1 MLFCASG
8 EAEKHPRGPEAIAR
22 LSSLLLHL
30 SKWPHLFPRVV
41 SVWVSALF
49 LMENESPA
57 KILTRFSTVFL
68 HSLHFSS
75 MRASISSQRRDEAL
89 FPPST
94 LWIFISIL
102 SSLCFSFVIFMFSL
116 FYISLISGLSWK
128 SGIYLFYSCL
138 FLVFLTLLFLLC
150 FLLLSVYLLEEVTW
164 SDFWSMH

>member
-41 SVWVSALF
+41 SVRVSALF

-75 MRASISSQRRDEAL
+75 MRASISSQRRDGHYFLLLLFEYL
-89 FPPST
+89 FP
-94 LWIFISIL
+94 
-102 SSLCFSFVIFMFSL
+102 
-116 FYISLISGLSWK
+116 
-128 SGIYLFYSCL
+128 SCHPCA
-138 FLVFLTLLFLLC
+138 LVLLFLCFLC
-150 FLLLSVYLLEEVTW
+150 FTFRLFQASPGNLVSTYFIPAFSW
-164 SDFWSMH
+164 FFWLYFFYCVSCFFPFIF